1 MPVSTGFAESFL
13 ITSICSIFQ
22 RQINSHNVLAM
33 VMIVDFSH
41 MGPGQNV
48 RCDNHKVCT
57 DALMESA
64 WPNSRR
70 TD

>member
-57 DALMESA
+57 GALMESA